1 MQNIENKIY
10 YTSDEILVTENY
22 NNFKYENDIKKLNI
36 INGEYSYKYTDEEN
50 NVVEIIYKKEL
61 YNSDFKGYIYLE
73 TTNNME
79 NAYIALAFE
88 VDDNTKINV
97 K

>member
-61 YNSDFKGYIYLE
+61 YNSDFKGY
-73 TTNNME
+73 NKSKW
-79 NAYIALAFE
+79 A
-88 VDDNTKINV
+88 
-97 K
+97 